1 MSKQDAKKKQESWE
15 RQKRQKEAKDGKS
28 LGPDASYADPSTAGS
43 KMPPYIHFTLH
54 KSNRDTAD
62 AMQSLARSL
71 KVESKNLTTCGT
83 KDKRGV
89 TVQRVCLQRRRM
101 KLMDVWKAV
110 NGVTNGR
117 KTMKQACEERADY
130 GIRIGDLE
138 YSHKYLELGML
149 KGNHFVITLR

>member
-1 MSKQDAKKKQESWE
+1 
-15 RQKRQKEAKDGKS
+15 
-28 LGPDASYADPSTAGS
+28 
-43 KMPPYIHFTLH
+43 MPPYIHFTLQ

-62 AMQSLARSL
+62 AMQSIARSL
-71 KVESKNLTTCGT
+71 KVESRNLTTCGT

-89 TVQRVCLQRRRM
+89 TVQRVCLQRRR
-101 KLMDVWKAV
+101 LRVMDVWKAI
-110 NGVTNGR
+110 NGVAQGR
-117 KTMKQACEERADY
+117 QTMKQACEERADY

>member
-1 MSKQDAKKKQESWE
+1 
-15 RQKRQKEAKDGKS
+15 
-28 LGPDASYADPSTAGS
+28 
-43 KMPPYIHFTLH
+43 MPQFIHFTLQ

-71 KVESKNLTTCGT
+71 KVEVKNLTTCGT

-89 TVQRVCLQRRRM
+89 TVQRVCLQRRRLR
-101 KLMDVWKAV
+101 LMDVWKAV
-110 NGVTNGR
+110 TGVSTGR
-117 KTMKQACEERADY
+117 KTMQQACEERADY

-138 YSHKYLELGML
+138 YSDKYLELGML